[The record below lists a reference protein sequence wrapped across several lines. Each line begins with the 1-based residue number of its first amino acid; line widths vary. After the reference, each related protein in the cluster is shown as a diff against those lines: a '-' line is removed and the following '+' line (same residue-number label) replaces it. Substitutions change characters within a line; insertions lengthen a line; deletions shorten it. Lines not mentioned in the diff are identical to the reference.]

1 MAQKNPGKGKREHI
15 TNLSISDSTVLLGD
29 HNDHIQMTNAD
40 GGCNA
45 EDEQEILRIYKKLDI
60 RHKNKFMT
68 QVFEFEDMFDEQ
80 DE

>member
-1 MAQKNPGKGKREHI
+1 MAQKNPRKSKREHI

-29 HNDHIQMTNAD
+29 HNDHIQMSNSE

-68 QVFEFEDMFDEQ
+68 QVFEFEDMFDDQ
-80 DE
+80 G

>member
-1 MAQKNPGKGKREHI
+1 MAQKNPSKSKREHI

-29 HNDHIQMTNAD
+29 HNDHIQMSNSD
-40 GGCNA
+40 GNCNA

-68 QVFEFEDMFDEQ
+68 QVFEFEDMFDDQE
-80 DE
+80 